1 MIRAMSR
8 LLLALFVAG
17 CVQAGTIP
25 SGPMPWTATSI
36 GECGLLE
43 PPIAVPAA
51 REIAP
56 PAPIRLEA
64 GTVEPLSL
72 RLNIP
77 AYRLEVV
84 KGGRIVREIQ
94 VAVGTPDHPTPIG
107 DFQVT
112 SLVWNPWWIP
122 PPFDWAKDD
131 KATPPGPSNPT
142 GRVKLFFGYYL
153 FLHGTPDEASLGQAA
168 SHGCVRMGNA
178 DVIALARTVHAHAS
192 PDLSPAVLD
201 TLEAYPRRTRSIGL
215 ETPVPFSIRYDLV
228 EVRGGRIEIHAD
240 VYGNREAGAADVLA
254 ALEGAG
260 IAPEDVDA
268 DELRAALRDPP
279 PLEIPLSGVLRRD
292 R

>member
-1 MIRAMSR
+1 MSR

-17 CVQAGTIP
+17 CAEAGRKPADSMPP
-25 SGPMPWTATSI
+25 SATSI

-43 PPIAVPAA
+43 PPVAVPAA

-64 GTVEPLSL
+64 GTVDSLSL

-84 KGGRIVREIQ
+84 KGERVVREIQ

-107 DFQVT
+107 DFRVT

-122 PPFDWAKDD
+122 PPFDWAKDE

-168 SHGCVRMGNA
+168 SHGCVRMRNPDA
-178 DVIALARTVHAHAS
+178 IALARTVHAHAS
-192 PDLSPAVLD
+192 PNLPAAVLD
-201 TLEAYPRRTRSIGL
+201 TLEANTRRTRSIGL
-215 ETPVPFSIRYDLV
+215 EVPVPLSIRYDLV
-228 EVRGGRIEIHAD
+228 EVRGGRIEVHVDI
-240 VYGNREAGAADVLA
+240 YGSGSAGADEVVA
-254 ALEGAG
+254 ALGRAG
-260 IAPEDVDA
+260 VDPGDVDP
-268 DELRAALRDPP
+268 DELRAALRAPP
-279 PLEIPLSGVLRRD
+279 PLEIPLSRILRRD
-292 R
+292 PQPR